1 MKGDDY
7 LLVSEAAEFLG
18 VASNTVRKWAADGKL
33 KEYRHPVNN
42 YRLFKESDVERLRLK
57 LAEPVLQTVSKSKSK
72 KRRTK

>member
-42 YRLFKESDVERLRLK
+42 YRLFKKLDVEKLLRQIQNPIS
-57 LAEPVLQTVSKSKSK
+57 EPQT
-72 KRRTK
+72 KRQRRSGDQK